1 MIKSVIIISTRYNKV
16 SMCFLKYILR
26 EGVDIIYRKT
36 KKIIVLFI
44 FFIAAIFIF
53 MVSRN
58 NSYLVV
64 PNPEKLS
71 SITFINVVNE
81 KGVERVIVYEQS
93 DIYELLEVFKNS
105 KKTNKES
112 ISDFPN
118 KAKFTTILFNFTP
131 GGNSLRS
138 IYEENE
144 VFYIDQPYNGVFKL
158 GSNDLDVLDEIIER
172 GDKESISM
180 QLDEILKDN
189 FKR

>member
-1 MIKSVIIISTRYNKV
+1 
-16 SMCFLKYILR
+16 
-26 EGVDIIYRKT
+26 
-36 KKIIVLFI
+36 
-44 FFIAAIFIF
+44 

-118 KAKFTTILFNFTP
+118 KAKFTTILFNFTS